1 MRWYPLSI
9 RFALNLKY
17 LSTSAYKAIR
27 QGGLINLPS
36 ERTLSDYTHWT
47 TPHSG
52 VQKEYI
58 EEFIR
63 LMDVTS
69 CVQKHCCL
77 SMDEMKIKSGLV
89 FNKHTGKL
97 VGFVDLGSV
106 NHGIELLA
114 NGGSEPERALADQVF
129 VFMARA
135 VFEPSLSL
143 PIAHYFSHK
152 LKGKLQHLPMHE
164 SLITLIY
171 IIILHRSQN
180 ISTCMESSR
189 SPWLL

>member
-1 MRWYPLSI
+1 MASFVNQVCPQPEIFVHLCLQGNSSGWINQFTI
-9 RFALNLKY
+9 RENPVRL
-17 LSTSAYKAIR
+17 
-27 QGGLINLPS
+27 
-36 ERTLSDYTHWT
+36 YTHWT

-106 NHGIELLA
+106 NHEIELLA